1 MAIDNIF
8 GIASTAMNAQLVRMN
23 TTASNL
29 ANAGTVAESEAKA
42 YKAKRPI
49 FAALMDE
56 SMKTAGANYVGGEK
70 ADGIM
75 DDTTVNP
82 KVHDP
87 GNPKADVDGFVYNSN
102 VNEVSEMV
110 EMMSAS
116 RSYQNNVE
124 VVNTAR
130 ELLMK
135 TLDVLKS

>member
-1 MAIDNIF
+1 MPLDNIF

-42 YKAKRPI
+42 FKAKRPV
-49 FAALMDE
+49 FQALVDKEMT
-56 SMKTAGANYVGGEK
+56 TAGANYVGGVK
-70 ADGIM
+70 VTKIM

-87 GNPKADVDGFVYNSN
+87 GNPKADKDGFVYNSN
-102 VNEVSEMV
+102 VNEVTEMV
-110 EMMSAS
+110 EMMNAS

-124 VVNTAR
+124 VVNTAK
-130 ELLMK
+130 ELLM
-135 TLDVLKS
+135 

>member
-1 MAIDNIF
+1 MPLDNIF

-42 YKAKRPI
+42 FKAKRPV
-49 FAALMDE
+49 FQALVDE
-56 SMKTAGANYVGGEK
+56 EMTTAGANFVGGVK
-70 ADGIM
+70 VAKIM

-87 GNPKADVDGFVYNSN
+87 GNPKADKDGFVYNSN
-102 VNEVSEMV
+102 VNEVTEMV
-110 EMMSAS
+110 EMMNAS

-124 VVNTAR
+124 VVNTAK
-130 ELLMK
+130 ELLMR

>member
-1 MAIDNIF
+1 MALDNIF

-42 YKAKRPI
+42 FKAKRPV
-49 FAALMDE
+49 FQALVDQEMTTE
-56 SMKTAGANYVGGEK
+56 GANFVGGVK
-70 ADGIM
+70 VSRIM

-87 GNPKADVDGFVYNSN
+87 GNPKADKDGFVYNSN
-102 VNEVSEMV
+102 VNEVTEMV
-110 EMMSAS
+110 EMMNAS

-124 VVNTAR
+124 VVNTAK
-130 ELLMK
+130 ELLMR

>member
-1 MAIDNIF
+1 MPLDNIF

-42 YKAKRPI
+42 FKAKRPV
-49 FAALMDE
+49 FQALVDKEMT
-56 SMKTAGANYVGGEK
+56 TAGANFVGGVK
-70 ADGIM
+70 VTKIM

-87 GNPKADVDGFVYNSN
+87 GNPKADKDGFVYNSN
-102 VNEVSEMV
+102 VNEVTEMV
-110 EMMSAS
+110 EMMNAS

-124 VVNTAR
+124 VVNTAK
-130 ELLMK
+130 ELLMR